1 MRNSGPAQ
9 VGTAQGVRDAHSEMV
24 PAPLK
29 ITRFLVLL
37 GAAACT
43 AACAPGGGGAGAGGG
58 ATPYTIGAAGP
69 WQLSHGRNTRLG
81 IALAVGEINAA
92 GGVNGH
98 KLQLKEADD
107 RADGALAAQIAQKF
121 VDDPTVSAV
130 VGHVTSGAMVAA
142 AQVYD
147 GNLAAVATSASS
159 PDLTGISKWTFR
171 VISSDSANG
180 ADMGKFATRT
190 GHKRAA
196 ILYEN
201 DNYGR
206 GLADAFR
213 KSFAGEI
220 VDIDPIRADAAN
232 HEVFVSYFKLK
243 QPDIVFIAGVIG
255 SALPMLAEAKKQG
268 FKADF
273 MGGDGWGPIAEH
285 PEISEG
291 AYIGAPFAPTDPR
304 PETQKFVAAFKAANK
319 GMEPDG
325 NAALGYDAT
334 KIIAAAL
341 AAVGPDREKIRD
353 WLANLSVPY
362 AGVTGPIRF
371 LPTGDPAGKS
381 ITMTRVQ
388 HDGTLAVV
396 GAPK

>member
-1 MRNSGPAQ
+1 M
-9 VGTAQGVRDAHSEMV
+9 
-24 PAPLK
+24 PL
-29 ITRFLVLL
+29 ILL
-37 GAAACT
+37 LLT
-43 AACAPGGGGAGAGGG
+43 AACSPAAESAGA
-58 ATPYTIGAAGP
+58 PYTLAAAGP

-81 IALAVGEINAA
+81 IGLALKEINDA

-98 KLQLKEADD
+98 KLVIKEADD
-107 RADGALAAQIAQKF
+107 RADGSTAAQIAQKF
-121 VDDPTVSAV
+121 VDDNSISGV

-147 GNLAAVATSASS
+147 GHLAAVATSASS
-159 PDLTGISKWTFR
+159 PDLTGISKWVFR
-171 VISSDSANG
+171 IISSDSANG
-180 ADMGKFATRT
+180 ADMARFATRT

-213 KSFAGEI
+213 KNFDGEI
-220 VDIDPIRADAAN
+220 INIDPIRADAAN
-232 HEVFVSYFKLK
+232 HEVFISYFKVK

-255 SALPMLAEAKKQG
+255 SALPMLSEAKRQG
-268 FKADF
+268 LKADF
-273 MGGDGWGPIAEH
+273 MGGDGWTPITEH

-291 AYIGAPFAPTDPR
+291 AYIGAPFAPADPR
-304 PETQKFVAAFKAANK
+304 PEAQKFVAAYKAAYK
-319 GMEPDG
+319 GAEPDG

-334 KIIAAAL
+334 KIIAAGL
-341 AAVGPDREKIRD
+341 AAAGPDREKLRD
-353 WLANLSVPY
+353 WLANLSLPF

-381 ITMTRVQ
+381 ITMTRVRK
-388 HDGTLAVV
+388 DGTLIVE

>member
-1 MRNSGPAQ
+1 MIR
-9 VGTAQGVRDAHSEMV
+9 
-24 PAPLK
+24 
-29 ITRFLVLL
+29 TRARTPIILL
-37 GAAACT
+37 LAAAACS
-43 AACAPGGGGAGAGGG
+43 PGGGSGG
-58 ATPYTIGAAGP
+58 APYTIGAAGP

-81 IALAVGEINAA
+81 IELALKEINDA

-98 KLQLKEADD
+98 KLLIKEADD
-107 RADGALAAQIAQKF
+107 RADGATAAQIAQKF
-121 VDDPTVSAV
+121 VDDRTISAV

-142 AQVYD
+142 AHVYD
-147 GNLAAVATSASS
+147 GHLAAVATSASS
-159 PDLTGISKWTFR
+159 ADLTGISKWAFR
-171 VISSDSANG
+171 IISSDSANG
-180 ADMGKFATRT
+180 ADMARFATRT

-201 DNYGR
+201 DTYGR

-213 KSFAGEI
+213 KNFAGEI
-220 VDIDPIRADAAN
+220 INIDPIRADAAN
-232 HEVFVSYFKLK
+232 HEVFISYFKLK

-255 SALPMLAEAKKQG
+255 SALPMLAEAKRQG
-268 FKADF
+268 LKTDF
-273 MGGDGWGPIAEH
+273 MGGDGWTPITEH

-304 PETQKFVAAFKAANK
+304 PEAQKFVAAYKAAYK
-319 GMEPDG
+319 GAEPDG

-334 KIIAAAL
+334 RIIAAGL

-353 WLANLSVPY
+353 WLANLSLPF

-381 ITMTRVQ
+381 ITMTRVRK
-388 HDGTLAVV
+388 DGALIVEGT
-396 GAPK
+396 PK

>member
-1 MRNSGPAQ
+1 M
-9 VGTAQGVRDAHSEMV
+9 VRIASRT
-24 PAPLK
+24 PL
-29 ITRFLVLL
+29 ILL
-37 GAAACT
+37 LLAAACST
-43 AACAPGGGGAGAGGG
+43 GGESGGA
-58 ATPYTIGAAGP
+58 PYTIAAAGP

-81 IALAVGEINAA
+81 IELALKEINDA
-92 GGVNGH
+92 GGIGGH
-98 KLQLKEADD
+98 KLVIKEADD
-107 RADGALAAQIAQKF
+107 RADGSTAAQVAQKF

-147 GNLAAVATSASS
+147 GHLAAVATSASS
-159 PDLTGISKWTFR
+159 PDLTGISKWAFR

-180 ADMGKFATRT
+180 ADMAKFAMRT

-213 KSFAGEI
+213 KNFDGEI
-220 VDIDPIRADAAN
+220 IDIDPIRADAAN
-232 HEVFVSYFKLK
+232 HEVFISYFKLK

-255 SALPMLAEAKKQG
+255 SALPMLAEAKRQG
-268 FKADF
+268 LKTDF
-273 MGGDGWGPIAEH
+273 MGGDGWTPITEH

-304 PETQKFVAAFKAANK
+304 PEAQKFVAAFKAANK

-334 KIIAAAL
+334 RIIAAAL
-341 AAVGPDREKIRD
+341 AAVGPDRTKIRD
-353 WLANLSVPY
+353 WLANLTMPFT
-362 AGVTGPIRF
+362 GVTGPIRF

-381 ITMTRVQ
+381 VTMMRVR
-388 HDGTLAVV
+388 HDGSLMVEGV
-396 GAPK
+396 SK

>member
-1 MRNSGPAQ
+1 MLTGRSQYPLILLLVASACSG
-9 VGTAQGVRDAHSEMV
+9 
-24 PAPLK
+24 
-29 ITRFLVLL
+29 
-37 GAAACT
+37 GAA
-43 AACAPGGGGAGAGGG
+43 GAGA
-58 ATPYTIGAAGP
+58 PYTIGVAGP
-69 WQLSHGRNTRLG
+69 WQLSHGHLTKLG
-81 IALAVGEINAA
+81 VELAVKEINAA
-92 GGVNGH
+92 GGINGH
-98 KLQLKEADD
+98 KLLLDEQDD
-107 RADGALAAQIAQKF
+107 KADGATAAKVAQRF
-121 VDDPTVSAV
+121 VDERSVSAV

-142 AQVYD
+142 AGVYD

-159 PDLTGISKWTFR
+159 PDLTGVSKWVFR

-180 ADMGKFATRT
+180 AEMAKFATRS

-213 KSFAGEI
+213 KNFDGEI

-232 HEVFVSYFKLK
+232 HEVYVSYFKLK
-243 QPDIVFIAGVIG
+243 QPDIVFVAGVIG
-255 SALPMLAEAKKQG
+255 SAVPMLTEARKQG
-268 FKADF
+268 LKSDF
-273 MGGDGWGPIAEH
+273 MGGDGWTPVTAH

-304 PETQKFVAAFKAANK
+304 PEARKFVTAFKFANN
-319 GMEPDG
+319 GLEPDG

-334 KIIAAAL
+334 KVIAAAL
-341 AAVGPDREKIRD
+341 AAVGPDRTKIRD
-353 WLANLSVPY
+353 WLAHISPPI

-381 ITMTRVQ
+381 VTMTRVA
-388 HDGTLAVV
+388 HDGSLVV
-396 GAPK
+396 QSSGR